1 MYRICVSFLN
11 FQFGQCPF
19 KLQKI
24 VNVHPLTKIPLI
36 KFKKKKEIKIQKR
49 KRKRETDYWL
59 HANDIGADH
68 SGLYMVHGILVLG
81 LQQLLVLVWLC
92 A

>member
-1 MYRICVSFLN
+1 MSLQTTKNCQCSPINENTLN
-11 FQFGQCPF
+11 
-19 KLQKI
+19 KI
-24 VNVHPLTKIPLI
+24 Q
-36 KFKKKKEIKIQKR
+36 KKKKEIKIKKR